1 MLMIAGPGRTDR
13 AARAAR
19 SRGVDPVSS
28 APRVD
33 PAVDAASPTADRPDA
48 DPAARAALNPER
60 AGPAPIA
67 RPFAPLVAQLIAN
80 VLGLPQT
87 RARRRAEPSHATRAY
102 ARRAADAPR
111 RALYEAKV

>member
-1 MLMIAGPGRTDR
+1 MLMIAGPGRAER
-13 AARAAR
+13 AARATR
-19 SRGVDPVSS
+19 KRGVDPVSS
-28 APRVD
+28 SPRVE
-33 PAVDAASPTADRPDA
+33 PAADAASPIDRPDA
-48 DPAARAALNPER
+48 DLAARAALNQER
-60 AGPAPIA
+60 SGPTPLG

-111 RALYEAKV
+111 GALYEAKA

>member
-1 MLMIAGPGRTDR
+1 MLMIAGPGGAERVVR
-13 AARAAR
+13 AARK
-19 SRGVDPVSS
+19 RGVDPVSS
-28 APRVD
+28 APRVE
-33 PAVDAASPTADRPDA
+33 PAPDAARPTDRSDPDLA
-48 DPAARAALNPER
+48 TRAALNQER
-60 AGPAPIA
+60 SAPAQIA

-111 RALYEAKV
+111 GALYEAKV